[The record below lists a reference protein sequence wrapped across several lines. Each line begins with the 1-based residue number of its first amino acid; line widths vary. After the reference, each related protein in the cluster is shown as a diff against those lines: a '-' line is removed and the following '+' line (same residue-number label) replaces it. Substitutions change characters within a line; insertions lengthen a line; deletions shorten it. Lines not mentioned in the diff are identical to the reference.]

1 LANLFRIGFVY
12 VWQQIIYIDKS
23 ILQDMSPESSVP
35 QKILDCVR
43 DKKVISIREISQI
56 FGLSSVTAK
65 NYLSRLAQMGE
76 IKSVGRGLYQVG
88 KSETIIMRPS
98 TALVKMAKELRE
110 AFPMANFAVWSLQML
125 SDYSHYMI
133 GKELMFI
140 ETSKMLSLSI
150 RDLLVSKGY
159 RVVLQPEKR
168 DFQEFAY
175 YPEVPIFILER
186 KELYGLMEFEGNLIP
201 MPERIWADVYYF
213 STRRNFV
220 FDPFE
225 LGLIFSAM
233 VERGGINFDRLLRY
247 SGRRGIFR
255 EVLIFLYEL
264 MKTDS
269 KLGKRIPEQFLLGRR
284 ETLNTINTMVEGARR
299 ND

>member
-1 LANLFRIGFVY
+1 
-12 VWQQIIYIDKS
+12 
-23 ILQDMSPESSVP
+23 MSPESSVP